1 MKKKSGKKIIERKT
15 NVKSKNL
22 KQKIKQVVNV
32 NIHTGRRGKG
42 NKPSPLANRGDSG
55 IKRHEGLAAP
65 YFAPSFNLSS
75 SVPVSVPQQT
85 ATTKPINETNLE
97 IIKLLDLINKEKKL
111 SPDLSKTQSGFKK
124 EEKVNKENLPFNKSL
139 DETPSNVK
147 SVPSEPLEESKPRR
161 GRPRYTEEQKAIAEQ
176 KRKERAEKKKQQ
188 TETFD
193 AIGYSTDIYPVMN
206 VEAENVKIA
215 RKKNPKIQEAEEDRQ
230 PRISEFFKG
239 GNEKK

>member
-1 MKKKSGKKIIERKT
+1 MKKKVSKQIKERKT
-15 NVKSKNL
+15 NIKSKNL

-32 NIHTGRRGKG
+32 NIHTGRRGKS
-42 NKPSPLANRGDSG
+42 NKPSQNKASSFIPS
-55 IKRHEGLAAP
+55 
-65 YFAPSFNLSS
+65 FSPSFNLSS

-111 SPDLSKTQSGFKK
+111 SPDLSKTQSKGSPDGLGLKK

-147 SVPSEPLEESKPRR
+147 SISNEPLEESKPRR